1 MERDI
6 NKDLDKLESTSN
18 RILIYVLIIAV
29 TTLWAMVMF
38 QDHKSDD
45 RRNHNEKECEVV
57 KEKYERKI
65 DSLLVVLSDVKDK
78 NLQMLLGEKERYD
91 SSISTTRQEIKKVE
105 HEK

>member
-1 MERDI
+1 MEKNI
-6 NKDLDKLESTSN
+6 KKDLDKLESTSN
-18 RILIYVLIIAV
+18 RILIYVLIIGI
-29 TTLWAMVMF
+29 TTLWAVVIF

-45 RRNHNEKECEVV
+45 RRNHDEKECEII
-57 KEKYERKI
+57 KGRYERKI